1 VHEDAFSYEAKGGN
15 MTKGQQAFPGKEHYG
30 MTLRDW
36 FAGQALCGYCSTTKL
51 ERFSGDDIAL
61 ICYRIADD
69 MLKVREKGKK

>member
-36 FAGQALCGYCSTTKL
+36 FAGQALAVFCAARNYSC
-51 ERFSGDDIAL
+51 
-61 ICYRIADD
+61 DD
-69 MLKVREKGKK
+69 MAYACYKVADALLEKRQKDNE